1 MNYINIDIA
10 KEIDS
15 IFACAYEDAQ
25 YVFELIFKAFKDKKK
40 VIISFKNI
48 DVLTISFLNT
58 AVGQLYKEHSDEFI
72 KANLKVVDI
81 SESYKVMLRR
91 AIDKATLRRTIDAVK
106 LYPKYTGSICEIS
119 EDIDSEFVNIV
130 DDNLIEECKKDNT
143 FQSKIR
149 TEVFFD
155 SKKDVQFFNALI
167 ELSPN
172 SDTEKI
178 INVMRVVFKLLDVNS
193 NYSL

>member
-58 AVGQLYKEHSDEFI
+58 AVGKLYEEYSDEFI
-72 KANLKVVDI
+72 KENLKVVDI

-106 LYPKYTGSICEIS
+106 LYPKDTWSIFEIS
-119 EDIDSEFVNIV
+119 EDIDSEFMEIVN
-130 DDNLIEECKKDNT
+130 DNLIKECKENNT

-149 TEVFFD
+149 KEVFFD

>member
-72 KANLKVVDI
+72 KENLKVVDI

-91 AIDKATLRRTIDAVK
+91 TIDAVK
-106 LYPKYTGSICEIS
+106 LYPKDTGSICEIS
-119 EDIDSEFVNIV
+119 EDIDSEFMEIVN
-130 DDNLIEECKKDNT
+130 DNLIKECKENNT

-149 TEVFFD
+149 KEVFFD